1 MHKLYMLE
9 EKLCKELEEVSSKEL
24 TKSNLEV
31 IDLLTH
37 AMKSLAT
44 YVAMKG
50 SEESGGSYNSYG
62 SYRGGSYSSPYD
74 NRSFRGG
81 GSYGEGSYGEGSYDE
96 GSYRRGRDSMG
107 RYSNEEGYANERGY
121 SRGENDQFKSQLH
134 ELMAQAPS
142 GTIRQEL
149 QKISSMAGQM

>member
-9 EKLCKELEEVSSKEL
+9 EKLCKELEELSGKEL
-24 TKSNLEV
+24 SKSNLEV

-44 YVAMKG
+44 YMAMKE
-50 SEESGGSYNSYG
+50 SSGGSYN
-62 SYRGGSYSSPYD
+62 GGSYNNDRSYSAYD

-81 GSYGEGSYGEGSYDE
+81 SYGDGSYNDRGGSFE
-96 GSYRRGRDSMG
+96 RDSMG
-107 RYSNEEGYANERGY
+107 RYSNEQYSRGSYNDGY
-121 SRGENDQFKSQLH
+121 SRGENEQFKSQLH

>member
-9 EKLCKELEEVSSKEL
+9 EKLCKELEELSGKDL

-31 IDLLTH
+31 VDLLTH

-44 YVAMKG
+44 YMAMKG
-50 SEESGGSYNSYG
+50 AGESGGSYNSYG
-62 SYRGGSYSSPYD
+62 SYRGGSYNSSVYD
-74 NRSFRGG
+74 NRSFRDN
-81 GSYGEGSYGEGSYDE
+81 GSYGGGSYDE

-107 RYSNEEGYANERGY
+107 RYSNEEGY
-121 SRGENDQFKSQLH
+121 SRGEHDQFKSQLH